1 MEPMYPRLKQY
12 VREMGGDAAFAS
24 CMQRAGYACSRSLI
38 NVICNHGTLPKR
50 DPQAFK
56 TAVNAVLSEAGYS
69 PSVAWRRKTNAPATP
84 DPGKG
89 RGSRRAPRSG
99 DSRQPSTEH
108 QRHGEFTMS
117 NKTKEILG
125 PEHLRHFGLKADP
138 FFSLIDHRTIWMPE
152 RLQRIEHLIA
162 ITAQQ
167 QGMLVLTGDYGAGK
181 STLLRHVLR
190 GMIADRRYDV
200 IMPDRLDRKA
210 MRGDMLAVSILD
222 HMCAPGT
229 RIPRSAVQRDKLARN
244 LLARAIQRGEFPVLV
259 IDEAHDLSEEI
270 FIALKRLW
278 DSGLIFRNLAIVLAG
293 AGGLDRF
300 GKPWG
305 LRWEIEGNTAL
316 KEFAERTQLVDMGR
330 LAEGMPEYL
339 AWRFQSVDAS
349 VGAVFETQAIEIL
362 AERGETPLLTD
373 NLAIRAIREAYLDGA
388 LKVGAEHALRA

>member
-24 CMQRAGYACSRSLI
+24 RMQRAGYACSRSLI
-38 NVICNHGTLPKR
+38 NVTCNHGTLPKR
-50 DPQAFK
+50 DAPAFK
-56 TAVNAVLSEAGYS
+56 ATVNAVLLEAGYS
-69 PSVAWRRKTNAPATP
+69 PSVAWRQKTNTPAASGP
-84 DPGKG
+84 AKKRSG
-89 RGSRRAPRSG
+89 RRATRSV
-99 DSRQPSTEH
+99 DKRRSTTEH
-108 QRHGEFTMS
+108 QRHGESNMS
-117 NKTKEILG
+117 NKTKETLG

-138 FFSLIDHRTIWMPE
+138 FFPLLDHRSIWMPE
-152 RLQRIEHLIA
+152 RLQRIQHLIEM
-162 ITAQQ
+162 TALH

-190 GMIADRRYDV
+190 SMVADRRYHV

-229 RIPRSAVQRDKLARN
+229 RIPRSAGQRDKLARN
-244 LLARAIQRGEFPVLV
+244 LLTRAIQRGESPVLV

-293 AGGLDRF
+293 AGGVDRF

-305 LRWEIEGNTAL
+305 LRWEIEGNTTL
-316 KEFAERTQLVDMGR
+316 KEFAERTQLVDLGR

-349 VGAVFETQAIEIL
+349 VGTVFEAQAIEIL

>member
-1 MEPMYPRLKQY
+1 
-12 VREMGGDAAFAS
+12 
-24 CMQRAGYACSRSLI
+24 
-38 NVICNHGTLPKR
+38 
-50 DPQAFK
+50 
-56 TAVNAVLSEAGYS
+56 
-69 PSVAWRRKTNAPATP
+69 
-84 DPGKG
+84 
-89 RGSRRAPRSG
+89 
-99 DSRQPSTEH
+99 
-108 QRHGEFTMS
+108 MS
-117 NKTKEILG
+117 NKTKETLG

-138 FFSLIDHRTIWMPE
+138 FFPLLDHRAIWMPE
-152 RLQRIEHLIA
+152 RLQRIDHLIEL
-162 ITAQQ
+162 TAQN

-181 STLLRHVLR
+181 STLLRHVLKK
-190 GMIADRRYDV
+190 MIADRRYHV

-229 RIPRSAVQRDKLARN
+229 RVPRSAVQRDKLARN
-244 LLARAIQRGEFPVLV
+244 QLTRAIQRGEFPILV

-278 DSGLIFRNLAIVLAG
+278 DSGLIFRNLAILLAG
-293 AGGLDRF
+293 AGGMDRY

-316 KEFAERTQLVDMGR
+316 KEFAERVQLVDLGR

-339 AWRFQSVDAS
+339 AWRFQAVAANLGSTFDP
-349 VGAVFETQAIEIL
+349 GALEIL

-388 LKVGAEHALRA
+388 LKVGTEHALRA